1 MRRLITV
8 DGIQGSDSRGFI
20 SRMKMTRLFVL
31 TVLLV
36 AILSLAA
43 CGGSG
48 QQSGAQPEANGAE
61 TPAEAPEGA
70 GSGAEDAS
78 GADTKQAG
86 TGGEG
91 SEDFSVTTLGGERF
105 DLSESRGEVVAL
117 FFMAGY

>member
-1 MRRLITV
+1 
-8 DGIQGSDSRGFI
+8 
-20 SRMKMTRLFVL
+20 MKMTRLFIL

-61 TPAEAPEGA
+61 KPAEAPEGV
-70 GSGAEDAS
+70 GSGGEDAS
-78 GADTKQAG
+78 GADAKQAG
-86 TGGEG
+86 SSGEG
-91 SEDFSVTTLGGERF
+91 TEDFSVTTLEGERF
-105 DLSESRGEVVAL
+105 DLSGDQGDVVAL

>member
-1 MRRLITV
+1 
-8 DGIQGSDSRGFI
+8 
-20 SRMKMTRLFVL
+20 MKMTRLFVL

-70 GSGAEDAS
+70 GSGGGDAS
-78 GADTKQAG
+78 GADAKRASS
-86 TGGEG
+86 GGES
-91 SEDFSVTTLGGERF
+91 SEGFSVTTLEGEQF
-105 DLSESRGEVVAL
+105 DLSDKRGEVVAL

>member
-1 MRRLITV
+1 
-8 DGIQGSDSRGFI
+8 
-20 SRMKMTRLFVL
+20 MTRLFVL

-61 TPAEAPEGA
+61 KPAEAPEEA
-70 GSGAEDAS
+70 GSG
-78 GADTKQAG
+78 G
-86 TGGEG
+86 
-91 SEDFSVTTLGGERF
+91 EDFSVTTLGGERF
-105 DLSESRGEVVAL
+105 DLSGDQGDVVAL